1 MKSWLVVVCACLAL
15 AGVLGYYKYSQIQ
28 AAMAF
33 AAAFP
38 EPVVAVE
45 AVLAKEDR
53 WRPVTMVTAEVVA
66 RRSVLLSNELAGTIT
81 AVGFESG
88 ETVEAGRILVLLDT
102 SEEQAQLAAARAD
115 AEIARLELTRNQKLI
130 ASGAAAEEARDQARA
145 RHDAAVAVVNRLLAV
160 IEKKTL
166 RAPFDA
172 TTGLHQLDVGQYLE
186 RGSVITRLIG
196 VSDTLWIDFTM
207 PQQQAMVAVGEAV
220 SVLVPGRDVPVNAQ
234 VIARDTFVNERSR
247 NVGIR
252 ATVPAETDLL
262 PGSLV
267 KVEVPLSEPVTATLV
282 PVTAIRRSAFGAFVF
297 VLRPSEEGARGE
309 YRAVQQSVAL
319 GPQRGEEIIV
329 ASGLVPGDRVAA
341 DGAFKLKD
349 GALVST
355 VAKQS
360 FSDDISVGISD
371 DMEHAAGH

>member
-1 MKSWLVVVCACLAL
+1 MKSWLAVIFACLAL

-53 WRPVTMVTAEVVA
+53 WRPITVVTAEVVA

-88 ETVEAGRILVLLDT
+88 ETVEAGRTLVLLDT
-102 SEEQAQLAAARAD
+102 SEEQAQLAAARAN
-115 AEIARLELTRNQKLI
+115 AEIARLELSRNEKLI

-145 RHDAAVAVVNRLLAV
+145 RHDAGVAVVNRLLAV

-207 PQQQAMVAVGEAV
+207 PQQQATIAVGEAV
-220 SVLVPGRDVPVNAQ
+220 SVLIPGREGPVNAE

-267 KVEVPLSEPVTATLV
+267 KVEVPLSEPVMVTLV

-297 VLRPSEEGARGE
+297 VLRPAEEGARGE
-309 YRAVQQSVAL
+309 YRAVQQTVTL

-329 ASGLVPGDRVAA
+329 ATGLVPGDRVAA

-355 VAKQS
+355 VVKQS
-360 FSDDISVGISD
+360 FSGNV
-371 DMEHAAGH
+371 ERAAGL